1 MKKLLLL
8 SVLLIFACSSS
19 ETQDVSD
26 GSDIQFYTFTISTT
40 IGGSVDTEGGTYE
53 QGEQITITA
62 IPEDGYIFKNFSGDE
77 NSTDNPITITMDD
90 DINITANFIVNEVYS
105 YNYNVPSH
113 DWDNY
118 HAPWFNLA
126 RITDS
131 LGFSQNDS
139 YNTNSAY
146 ADFNFDGYLDIMIQ
160 PNVNDGVPVE
170 SFFLINSGINTFF
183 VDNNFPISYD
193 TSAISS
199 RKTVVGDFNGDNK
212 PDVVRPQG
220 GHDLLGKPTITLSNE
235 DNSYTFKLIGNG
247 PEIQP
252 HTISSGDIDN
262 DGDLDL
268 FLGQAGEFDG
278 FLINSGNATF
288 EWKWISEV
296 INDFDNGFLYP
307 NGGYGYYGIWSSEM
321 TDVDEDG
328 FVDLILGGSYAE
340 NDYDPNFLGPT
351 VFWGDG
357 SGNYSNL
364 NSTLLFN
371 AAEINYAEGNTI
383 SLSHDYAVNDV
394 DGDGIKDV
402 AIFSECSDV
411 WMYHI
416 IKGSGNRQFEDKTSD
431 WLPNNILYNSSSHV
445 WIKLMDIDN
454 NGLIDL
460 VEGEPLIRT
469 IDGVFRT
476 SVRWEWNGGGFTEI
490 N

>member
-1 MKKLLLL
+1 MLSIYDFLKVKLCYRTYWKQWLVFLTL
-8 SVLLIFACSSS
+8 CFLVYACASNDD
-19 ETQDVSD
+19 E
-26 GSDIQFYTFTISTT
+26 I
-40 IGGSVDTEGGTYE
+40 
-53 QGEQITITA
+53 
-62 IPEDGYIFKNFSGDE
+62 EDHE
-77 NSTDNPITITMDD
+77 NNPP
-90 DINITANFIVNEVYS
+90 NEEVYAFD
-105 YNYNVPSH
+105 YNVPSH
-113 DWDNY
+113 DWKNY
-118 HAPWFNLA
+118 HTPWFNLA

-160 PNVNDGVPVE
+160 PNINDGIPVE
-170 SFFLINSGINTFF
+170 SFFLINSGMNTFF
-183 VDNNFPISYD
+183 VDNNFPIFYV

-199 RKTVVGDFNGDNK
+199 RKTVVGDFNGDQK

-220 GHDLLGKPTITLSNE
+220 GHDWLGKPTITLSNE
-235 DNSYTFKLIGNG
+235 DNTYTFKLIGNG

-262 DGDLDL
+262 DGDLDI

-278 FLINSGNATF
+278 FLINNGNATF

-296 INDFDNGFLYP
+296 INDFDVGFLYP
-307 NGGYGYYGIWSSEM
+307 NGSYGYYGIWSSEM

-328 FVDLILGGSYAE
+328 FVDLIFGGSYAE
-340 NDYDPNFLGPT
+340 NDYDPNFWGPT

-357 SGNYSNL
+357 SGNYSNS

-383 SLSHDYAVNDV
+383 SLSHDYAINDV
-394 DGDGIKDV
+394 DGDGFKDIAV
-402 AIFSECSDV
+402 FSECSDV
-411 WMYHI
+411 WLYHI
-416 IKGSGNRQFEDKTSD
+416 IKGNGNRQFEDKTSD
-431 WLPNNILYNSSSHV
+431 WLPNNVISNSKNHV

-460 VEGEPLIRT
+460 VEGEPLL
-469 IDGVFRT
+469 
-476 SVRWEWNGGGFTEI
+476 SVPAIQWRESIRWEWNGNGFSRI